1 MPKTNKNTY
10 HTEWERLNIRKV
22 LIKVNKQSE
31 KEMADWLE
39 KQPNM
44 QRYIK
49 GLIQAD
55 MERAKNQ
62 EPEE

>member
-1 MPKTNKNTY
+1 MPKTKKNTY
-10 HTEWERLNIRKV
+10 HIEWERLNIRKV

-62 EPEE
+62 EPEG